1 MKIPN
6 KIRIGG
12 VDYEIQDVDHL
23 NDGVSVCYG
32 HISFEDSIIQLH
44 SSNQT
49 HQKKCITLWHEILH
63 GITENACLEIEDAD
77 EETIIDV
84 FAKGIYQVLQDNGRA
99 LFDIVE
105 RSDGDEAS

>member
-12 VDYEIQDVDHL
+12 VDYAVENEKDL
-23 NDGVSVCYG
+23 NDGSRMLSGQIVYQEGKILLNSDIKSEQYKG
-32 HISFEDSIIQLH
+32 
-44 SSNQT
+44 
-49 HQKKCITLWHEILH
+49 ITLWHEILH